1 MRKPILSIL
10 FLFTSLILLSQKKD
24 LKQTLYKLED
34 RIISGDF
41 DALREISKYIDDTT
55 FVQEFLG
62 YHNYPNTARGV
73 TMRIIEE
80 NCLFTEGELRIDS
93 TLTTIR
99 FLDVLNNRKVKFD
112 EITGMFLITDL
123 NHRKTEYILKELSE
137 HDRKRIDTTLIK
149 APYPEWYY
157 ENQIDGFLLTNN
169 PEVLMQIASAWY
181 KKRSRFNRYYF
192 ADEEFLDLMRKLTN
206 IDVGVPDEDNKVTF
220 LYQDDYYAEARLN
233 YLIYWTNHYK
243 DYKWN
248 IDRKYF
254 ENPKEDVVKKSKE
267 EILFSLLNSED
278 DSVAI
283 DAFTQLG
290 ELDPIRVASLADDY
304 QKGLGKHNFSLPTF
318 PFRFLKQMT
327 LLTEFCRK
335 NGIKYKSDNWLLDSL
350 IGLRKELSF
359 YERHRLENNIISEL
373 TVDEITKVEYF
384 GLVHGGEW
392 HLTYS
397 MGRILDKFYTSRW
410 KELNADKRKLEFYLK
425 KSALFDRLGIIGICN
440 KYLRKFENC
449 SSQIIDNIKEIAQ
462 TTSDLD
468 IKQQANEALSKYS
481 FPIETKLKGFEP
493 WAGSNNKYGAND
505 LKHRYEEIKKSSKK
519 KDDKENAI
527 QKLIG
532 EISYSQLG
540 EAINLLLPD
549 TALDLYAR
557 FHFIESDFGFAIPTY
572 DSLELRKFMK
582 IYSSRSEYKV
592 YEYYLKQTGM
602 SCFMN
607 LDSLYYPGIYENLK
621 YNVVDA
627 FVGGGG
633 GRKDDGVYLIIKL
646 LELKFKT
653 TLGFPKK
660 LCSWQGINE
669 CDCEDRARAWM
680 NFLEEKEL
688 VVPNKTE
695 PPSISNNN

>member
-1 MRKPILSIL
+1 MRKPIFLIL
-10 FLFTSLILLSQKKD
+10 FLFASLILLSQKKD

-34 RIISGDF
+34 GIISGDLS
-41 DALREISKYIDDTT
+41 ALREISKYIDDTT

-80 NCLFTEGELRIDS
+80 NCLFTEEELRIDS

-99 FLDVLNNRKVKFD
+99 FLDILNNGKVKFD
-112 EITGMFLITDL
+112 EITGMFLMTDL
-123 NHRKTEYILKELSE
+123 NHRKTDYILKELSE
-137 HDRKRIDTTLIK
+137 HDLKRIDTTLIK

-157 ENQIDGFLLTNN
+157 ESQIDGFLLTKN

-192 ADEEFLDLMRKLTN
+192 EDEEFLDLMRKLTN

-220 LYQDDYYAEARLN
+220 LYKGDYYAEARLN

-243 DYKWN
+243 DYNWN
-248 IDRKYF
+248 SDRKYF
-254 ENPKEDVVKKSKE
+254 ENPKEGVVKKSQE

-283 DAFTQLG
+283 DAFAQLG
-290 ELDPIRVASLADDY
+290 ELDPIRVASLADEY
-304 QKGLGKHNFSLPTF
+304 QKGIGNHNFSLPTF

-327 LLTEFCRK
+327 LLTEYCRK
-335 NGIKYKSDNWLLDSL
+335 NGIKYSADNWLLDSL
-350 IGLRKELSF
+350 IKLKKKLL
-359 YERHRLENNIISEL
+359 YNERYRIENNIINSL
-373 TVDEITKVEYF
+373 TANEATAVEYF
-384 GLVHGGEW
+384 GLVYGGNW
-392 HLTYS
+392 DLTFS
-397 MGRILDKFYTSRW
+397 IGRILDKFYSKNW
-410 KELNADKRKLEFYLK
+410 KQLCSNKGDLESFLK

-449 SSQIIDNIKEIAQ
+449 SSTIIDNIKEIVRS
-462 TTSDLD
+462 TSDLD
-468 IKQQANEALSKYS
+468 VKQQSNEVISKYS
-481 FPIETKLKGFEP
+481 FPIEAKLKNFES
-493 WAGSNNKYGAND
+493 WEGSNSKYGAND
-505 LKHRYEEIKKSSKK
+505 LTNRYKAIKKSNKK
-519 KDDKENAI
+519 EDDKENEI

-532 EISYSQLG
+532 EISYNQLF
-540 EAINLLLPD
+540 EAISLLLPD
-549 TALDLYAR
+549 TAMDTYGR
-557 FHFIESDFGFAIPTY
+557 FHFIESDFGFDIQIY
-572 DSLELRKFMK
+572 DSLELEKFLD

-592 YEYYLKQTGM
+592 YEYYLNQAGM
-602 SCFMN
+602 NCFTKS
-607 LDSLYYPGIYENLK
+607 DSLDYPNIYENLK
-621 YNVVDA
+621 YNVIDA

-660 LCSWQGINE
+660 LCSWQGSYG
-669 CDCEDRARAWM
+669 CDCEDRAKAWM
-680 NFLEEKEL
+680 NFLEERKL
-688 VVPNKTE
+688 VVPDKSE
-695 PPSISNNN
+695 PPSISNND